1 MKKIILFAILLFF
14 QLLNSSNGNCQ
25 RKTDDLKSVEELIAL
40 RDSLET
46 ASDDTHSP
54 KTWGRPIVQKQ
65 TAIKG
70 TLFYQDRFKNLS
82 NWHHEGIGFLSQ
94 PQKNIMQINCVGSA
108 QGGAGCMA
116 FCKKDFPDS
125 IIIEYDLRVL
135 TTNGL
140 VINFIASQGRRGED
154 MISDLPERKGVFAD
168 YVTNPNLRSY
178 HVSVSRYDDDGTHTG
193 VSNWRRNPGLF
204 LMAQQPDLCK
214 EPEKW
219 YHIKIIKSGPF
230 LQMEVDGNLA
240 GGFIDSNEIPEPIP
254 LEGKIGFRAIGKHVL
269 AQIKNFSVYL
279 IHD

>member
-14 QLLNSSNGNCQ
+14 HLLNSSNGICQ
-25 RKTDDLKSVEELIAL
+25 KKTEDLKSVEELIAL

-46 ASDDTHSP
+46 ASGDAHSP
-54 KTWGRPIVQKQ
+54 KRWGRPIVQKQ

-70 TLFYQDRFKNLS
+70 TLIYQDSFKNLS

-116 FCKKDFPDS
+116 FCKKEFPDS

-168 YVTNPNLRSY
+168 YVSNPNLRSY

-214 EPEKW
+214 EPKRW
-219 YHIKIIKSGPF
+219 YHIKIVKSGPF

-240 GGFIDSNEIPEPIP
+240 GGFIDSDEIPEPIP
-254 LEGKIGFRAIGKHVL
+254 SEGKIGFRAIGKHVL
-269 AQIKNFSVYL
+269 AQIKNFSVYSTR
-279 IHD
+279 